1 MVKEATLRD
10 AAKLFDS
17 LFDGIYYVDLERRIT
32 FWNKA
37 AQRITGYS
45 AAEIRGQCCADNL
58 LRHIDSNGHEL
69 CLDGCP
75 LAAVMLDGKTRSA
88 QVYLHHKD
96 GHRVP
101 VTVRAFPLEDESG
114 KIIGAVEIFSDN
126 IRLDEIRREMD
137 RLKHDAFTD
146 TLTGLANRRYGEM
159 ALETRFFEM
168 QRHQTP
174 FGALFID
181 IDHFKRVNDDHGHHI
196 GDEVLKMVGR
206 TVTNMLRSQDL
217 ICRWGGEEFVVI
229 LPLLDFEHLVEVA
242 ERIRT
247 FIERSYIML
256 DSGKLTVTVSI
267 GGTLGREDDSSEG
280 LLGRADHL
288 MYRSKEAGRNRVTI
302 E

>member
-1 MVKEATLRD
+1 VKKSILHD
-10 AAKLFDS
+10 AAKLLNN
-17 LFDGIYYVDLERRIT
+17 LFDGIYYIDLERRIT

-37 AQRITGYS
+37 AERITGYG

-58 LRHIDSNGHEL
+58 LRHIDQDGREL

-75 LAAVMLDGKTRSA
+75 LTAVMQDGKTHSA

-96 GHRVP
+96 GHRVS
-101 VTVRAFPLEDESG
+101 VTVKALPLEDEAG
-114 KIIGAVEIFSDN
+114 KITGAVEIFSDN
-126 IRLDEIRREMD
+126 TRSDEVRREMD

-168 QRHQTP
+168 KSHQAP
-174 FGALFID
+174 FGVLFID
-181 IDHFKRVNDDHGHHI
+181 IDHFKRVNDDYSHQI
-196 GDEVLKMVGR
+196 GDEVLKMVGK

-229 LPLLDFEHLVEVA
+229 LPLLDLEHLVEVA

-256 DSGKLTVTVSI
+256 DATKLTVTVSI
-267 GGTLGREDDSSEG
+267 GGTLGREDDSTEG
-280 LLGRADHL
+280 LLARADHL
-288 MYRSKEAGRNRVTI
+288 MYHSKEAGRNRVTI